1 LFEKYGIENV
11 KIIIIK
17 NYPCNNKNELEAEEA
32 TYIRNNTCVNRNV
45 PNRSQKER
53 CEANKEKIK
62 TYFKDYYEINKEKK
76 QEYLKGYYEIN
87 KEKLN
92 KQKKQYREAN
102 KKIIIILSIAGTL
115 AFFFRSFF
123 FFAFVVFFTF
133 AFFYAPR
140 GGNLAGLEH
149 FNKKNQE
156 RAPKPRAIVPRLSA
170 PASRR
175 T

>member
-1 LFEKYGIENV
+1 MGAVQSALVVGACSREIFIFATCSLQFAKAGIAATLPQQEK
-11 KIIIIK
+11 
-17 NYPCNNKNELEAEEA
+17 
-32 TYIRNNTCVNRNV
+32 NNT
-45 PNRSQKER
+45 
-53 CEANKEKIK
+53 A
-62 TYFKDYYEINKEKK
+62 
-76 QEYLKGYYEIN
+76 YLQRG
-87 KEKLN
+87 
-92 KQKKQYREAN
+92 RVTVDCRDPCFF
-102 KKIIIILSIAGTL
+102 LSFV
-115 AFFFRSFF
+115 FFL
-123 FFAFVVFFTF
+123 FAFVVFFTF